1 MARITGSGCMLTTLI
16 GAFCAAAPEH
26 PFEATCAAMAAMGI
40 CGEVAEEERHQN
52 KTGNATFR
60 TDLID
65 AVFNLSEQKLKERI
79 HYEVYKG

>member
-1 MARITGSGCMLTTLI
+1 MLTTLI

-40 CGEVAEEERHQN
+40 CGEIAEEKRLRN

-65 AVFNLSEQKLKERI
+65 AVFNLTEQELKERI
-79 HYEVYKG
+79 RYEVYKG